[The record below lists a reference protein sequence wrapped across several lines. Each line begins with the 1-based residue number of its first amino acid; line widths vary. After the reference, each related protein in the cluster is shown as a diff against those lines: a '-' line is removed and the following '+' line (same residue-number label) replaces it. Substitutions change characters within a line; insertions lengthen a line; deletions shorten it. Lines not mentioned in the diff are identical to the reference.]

1 MDEEKFEHLTESSK
15 VSNFSKEEFEVY
27 QKMHH
32 ERWDHNVMGEA
43 FLEDY
48 ADLVNAKV
56 AEGILDSKREMA
68 RDMLAEGDSVEKV
81 ARITHLS
88 EDVVRKL

>member
-1 MDEEKFEHLTESSK
+1 
-15 VSNFSKEEFEVY
+15 
-27 QKMHH
+27 MHH
-32 ERWDHNVMGEA
+32 ERCDHNVMGEA

-56 AEGILDSKREMA
+56 AEGILDSKQEMA

-88 EDVVRKL
+88 EDIVRKL

>member
-1 MDEEKFEHLTESSK
+1 
-15 VSNFSKEEFEVY
+15 
-27 QKMHH
+27 MHH
-32 ERWDHNVMGEA
+32 EKWDRNVMGAA

-48 ADLVNAKV
+48 ADFVNAKV
-56 AEGILDSKREMA
+56 AEGVLDKTREMA

-88 EDVVRKL
+88 EETIRKL

>member
-1 MDEEKFEHLTESSK
+1 MTESSK
-15 VSNFSKEEFEVY
+15 VSNFNKEEFEVY

-32 ERWDHNVMGEA
+32 ERWDHNVMGAA

-56 AEGILDSKREMA
+56 AEGVLDKTREMA
-68 RDMLAEGDSVEKV
+68 RDMLAEGFSVEKV

-88 EDVVRKL
+88 EETIRKL